1 MNGRVDYIVIGAG
14 SAGCVL
20 ANRLTADGRTTV
32 LLLEAGGEDL
42 SPFIRV
48 PAGFPMMDPEK
59 FNWRYT
65 AEPDPSRNGIV
76 EHWGGGR
83 VLGGSSSINGQVW
96 TRGNRADYDAWAAL
110 GCEGWD
116 HASVLPYFMRA
127 ETFSGAG
134 SGGAGGGAGGG
145 LRGRKGPLHVSY
157 PRFDHPL
164 TEAYLAAAQQSGLPF
179 NDDYNGAAQDGV
191 GMGQLSQRRGWRHS
205 TARAYLA
212 PARRRRNLAVRTRA
226 LVERILIEDGRAT
239 GVEYRRGGKTLRARA
254 RREVILAAGALASPK
269 LLMLSGVGP
278 AETLGEHGIAVL
290 AESPQVGRNLQEH
303 IYATMV
309 YSVNIPTLNME
320 LTPLGFVR
328 HGLDFALRGRGAVTV
343 AAAHSIAFGRL
354 PGDDRGRPGYE
365 IIFAPMGLSGSV
377 PGTDAGEGIEYRH
390 DVNEL
395 RPMKTST
402 CMAMPSVS
410 HPRARGRV
418 TLRSA
423 RPEDKPRIEHRLL
436 AEADDIAELTAVCR
450 KTREIFGRD
459 ALRPYV
465 VGEFLPG
472 ERIQSDEEWENYFRG
487 YSWRG
492 EHPVGTCAMGGEETT
507 VVDPRLR
514 VRGVQGLRVVD
525 ASVMPTLITGHTNA
539 PTVMIAERA
548 SDLIRADGA
557 DGANGADGAD
567 GG

>member
-1 MNGRVDYIVIGAG
+1 MNQRVDYVIIGAG

-20 ANRLTADGRTTV
+20 ANRLTEDGRSRV
-32 LLLEAGGEDL
+32 LLLEAGGEDR
-42 SPFIRV
+42 SPCIRI
-48 PAGFPMMDPEK
+48 PAGFPLLDPEE

-96 TRGNRADYDAWAAL
+96 TRGNRADYDEWASL

-116 HASVLPYFMRA
+116 YASVLPYFMRA
-127 ETFSGAG
+127 ETFRGG
-134 SGGAGGGAGGG
+134 SGQF
-145 LRGRKGPLHVSY
+145 RGRRGPLHVSY
-157 PRFDHPL
+157 PRFDHPI
-164 TEAYLAAAQQSGLPF
+164 TDAFIAAAQQAGLPF
-179 NDDYNGAAQDGV
+179 NEDYNGAVQEGV
-191 GMGQLSQRRGWRHS
+191 GYGQLSQRRGWRNS

-212 PARRRRNLAVRTRA
+212 PARRRGNLRVETRA
-226 LVERILIEDGRAT
+226 LVGRILLEDGRAT
-239 GVEYRRGGKTLRARA
+239 GVEYLQHGQTRRIRVQ
-254 RREVILAAGALASPK
+254 REVILAAGALASPK
-269 LLMLSGVGP
+269 LLMLSGIGP
-278 AETLGEHGIAVL
+278 ADDLRQHNLEPRV
-290 AESPQVGRNLQEH
+290 ESPGVGGNLQEH

-309 YSVNIPTLNME
+309 YSVNIPTLNMD
-320 LTPLGFVR
+320 LTAKGILR
-328 HGLDFALRGRGAVTV
+328 HGLDFVIRGRGAVTV

-354 PGDDRGRPGYE
+354 SDRPGRPDYE
-365 IIFAPMGLSGSV
+365 IIFAPLGLSGSV

-395 RPMKTST
+395 TPMKTST
-402 CMAMPSVS
+402 CMALPSVS

-423 RPEDKPRIEHRLL
+423 RPQDKPRIEHRLIS
-436 AEADDIAELTAVCR
+436 ETADIGTLTAVCR
-450 KTREIFGRD
+450 MTRQIFGCD

-465 VGEFLPG
+465 VAEFLPG
-472 ERIQSDEEWENYFRG
+472 EKIQSDADWETYFRS

-492 EHPVGTCAMGGEETT
+492 EHPAGTCKMG
-507 VVDPRLR
+507 VDELAVADPKLR

-548 SDLIRADGA
+548 SDLIRGQR
-557 DGANGADGAD
+557 
-567 GG
+567 

>member
-1 MNGRVDYIVIGAG
+1 MNHGVDYVIIGAG

-20 ANRLTADGRTTV
+20 ANRLTEDGRSRV
-32 LLLEAGGEDL
+32 LLLEAGGEDR
-42 SPFIRV
+42 SPYIRI
-48 PAGFPMMDPEK
+48 PAGFPLMDPEE

-76 EHWGGGR
+76 EHWGGGK

-96 TRGNRADYDAWAAL
+96 TRGNRADYDEWASL

-116 HASVLPYFMRA
+116 YASVLPYFMRA
-127 ETFSGAG
+127 ETFRGG
-134 SGGAGGGAGGG
+134 SGQF
-145 LRGRKGPLHVSY
+145 RGRRGPLHVSY
-157 PRFDHPL
+157 PRFDHPI
-164 TEAYLAAAQQSGLPF
+164 TEAFIAAAQQAGLPF
-179 NDDYNGAAQDGV
+179 NEDYNGAVQEGV
-191 GMGQLSQRRGWRHS
+191 GYGQLSQRRGWRNS

-212 PARRRRNLAVRTRA
+212 PARRRRNLRVETRA
-226 LVERILIEDGRAT
+226 LVSRILLDDGRAT
-239 GVEYRRGGKTLRARA
+239 GVQYRKDGQTRQVRA

-269 LLMLSGVGP
+269 LLMLSGIGP
-278 AETLGEHGIAVL
+278 ADVLGQHGLQVRV
-290 AESPQVGRNLQEH
+290 ESPGVGANLQEH

-309 YSVNIPTLNME
+309 YSVNIPTLNMD
-320 LTPLGFVR
+320 LTAKGFLR
-328 HGLDFALRGRGAVTV
+328 HGLDFLIRGRGAVTV

-354 PGDDRGRPGYE
+354 PADRGRPDYE
-365 IIFAPMGLSGSV
+365 IIFAPLGLSGAV

-395 RPMKTST
+395 TPMKIST
-402 CMAMPSVS
+402 CMALPSVS

-423 RPEDKPRIEHRLL
+423 RPEDKPRIEHRLIS
-436 AEADDIAELTAVCR
+436 AADDIGTLTAVCR
-450 KTREIFGRD
+450 ITRQIFQCD

-472 ERIQSDEEWENYFRG
+472 DKIQSDADWETYFRS

-492 EHPVGTCAMGGEETT
+492 EHPVGTCKMGVDELA

-514 VRGVQGLRVVD
+514 VRGVEGLRVVD
-525 ASVMPTLITGHTNA
+525 ASVMPALITGHTNA

-548 SDLIRADGA
+548 SDIVRAAASEA
-557 DGANGADGAD
+557 DHGSDISILNMKHTALS